1 MGYSDLQLKT
11 ISKTTIVVT
20 TTRHV
25 SSDLVGESIILNL
38 NTGMYFGLNEVGAYI
53 WKLIQQ
59 PITVEQICGAL
70 TQEYEVDTEQCE
82 RETIALLQDLV
93 AAQLVEVQASDS
105 A

>member
-1 MGYSDLQLKT
+1 MGHPDLQLKT
-11 ISKTTIVVT
+11 ILKTTTVVAT
-20 TTRHV
+20 SRHI
-25 SSDLVGESIILNL
+25 SSDLVGESVILNL
-38 NTGMYFGLNEVGAYI
+38 NTGMYFGLNEIGAYI

-59 PITVEQICGAL
+59 PITVETICGAL
-70 TQEYEVDTEQCE
+70 TQEYEVDIEQCE